1 MILGGR
7 YRAYFFSCMYGG
19 SSFSFPTSR
28 GRQQTRSAA
37 RTVNLAARSAWGG
50 GSRVSFLEASCKQ
63 ASKRERERERARDG
77 ERRADEGATPSSEF
91 LNRDSRVRIR
101 VGRGG
106 GAQIPSGPLESRKKE
121 RYGQD

>member
-50 GSRVSFLEASCKQ
+50 GLKGLLPRSQLQ
-63 ASKRERERERARDG
+63 ASKQERERERES
-77 ERRADEGATPSSEF
+77 ERRRAPS
-91 LNRDSRVRIR
+91 R
-101 VGRGG
+101 
-106 GAQIPSGPLESRKKE
+106 
-121 RYGQD
+121 